1 MMKKLSAV
9 ALAAAMSFS
18 LSACTL
24 GSTSW
29 ILKYGDDNQEVPTGI
44 YVQNMY
50 TAYSAA
56 GQYATG
62 GDTLL
67 ESSIEDKT
75 ADQWIRDTA
84 MNLTKQYL
92 AVTLKFDE
100 LGLTLTEAENTN
112 IQSMVDSVWKSY
124 GESYTLM
131 GVNRDSY
138 QKMLEYTAKT
148 GDLFQH
154 FYGEGGELAP
164 TEEEYKQYF
173 NDNYDR
179 TRAVSYAKTSVDTMT
194 EDELAAAEAELEE
207 GETLPESGKAQAEA
221 ALARLQNGEDMI
233 TIIKEMEAEQEQDSE
248 EETADGE
255 ETAEEETDPSEY
267 DNVVSVSNTS
277 VPEVYRTESHAM
289 AVGEVKIIESD
300 NYYYVVEK
308 LELDPDGSELTARKS
323 SLLQEMKSDEFDAMV
338 QEWIAALPELT
349 VNRTKSPSV
358 PDQGNGRAFFA
369 LRRRCFPPEIFR
381 KGENAVPEYAGNDK
395 TPTSVPAE
403 QEWGFYQRSQSASHS
418 TP

>member
-1 MMKKLSAV
+1 MMMKKLSAV

-233 TIIKEMEAEQEQDSE
+233 TIIKEMEAEQES
-248 EETADGE
+248 
-255 ETAEEETDPSEY
+255 EEETDPSEY

-277 VPEVYRTESHAM
+277 VPEVYRTGSHAM

-300 NYYYVVEK
+300 NYYYVVQK

-323 SLLQEMKSDEFDAMV
+323 SLLQEMKADEFDAMV

-349 VNRTKSPSV
+349 VNEKTIEEFSPAV
-358 PDQGNGRAFFA
+358 IGKRQNG
-369 LRRRCFPPEIFR
+369 
-381 KGENAVPEYAGNDK
+381 
-395 TPTSVPAE
+395 
-403 QEWGFYQRSQSASHS
+403 
-418 TP
+418 

>member
-1 MMKKLSAV
+1 MMMKKLSAV

-56 GQYATG
+56 GQYASG

-233 TIIKEMEAEQEQDSE
+233 TIIKEMEAEQEQD
-248 EETADGE
+248 
-255 ETAEEETDPSEY
+255 
-267 DNVVSVSNTS
+267 
-277 VPEVYRTESHAM
+277 
-289 AVGEVKIIESD
+289 
-300 NYYYVVEK
+300 
-308 LELDPDGSELTARKS
+308 
-323 SLLQEMKSDEFDAMV
+323 
-338 QEWIAALPELT
+338 
-349 VNRTKSPSV
+349 
-358 PDQGNGRAFFA
+358 
-369 LRRRCFPPEIFR
+369 
-381 KGENAVPEYAGNDK
+381 
-395 TPTSVPAE
+395 
-403 QEWGFYQRSQSASHS
+403 
-418 TP
+418 

>member
-1 MMKKLSAV
+1 MMMKKLSAV

-112 IQSMVDSVWKSY
+112 IQSMVDGVWKRY

-233 TIIKEMEAEQEQDSE
+233 TIIKEMEAEQKKDE
-248 EETADGE
+248 EESTDGE
-255 ETAEEETDPSEY
+255 KPAEAKY
-267 DNVVSVSNTS
+267 DNVVNVQNTS
-277 VPEVYRTESHAM
+277 VPEAYRNESHAM
-289 AVGEVKIIESD
+289 AVGEVKIIESG
-300 NYYYVVEK
+300 NYYYVVQK

-323 SLLQEMKSDEFDAMV
+323 SLLQEMKADEFDAMV

-349 VNRTKSPSV
+349 VNEKTVEEFSPEV
-358 PDQGNGRAFFA
+358 IAKRQNG
-369 LRRRCFPPEIFR
+369 
-381 KGENAVPEYAGNDK
+381 
-395 TPTSVPAE
+395 
-403 QEWGFYQRSQSASHS
+403 
-418 TP
+418 

>member
-1 MMKKLSAV
+1 MMMKKLSAV

-194 EDELAAAEAELEE
+194 EGELAAAEAELEE

-267 DNVVSVSNTS
+267 DNVVSINNTS

-349 VNRTKSPSV
+349 VNEKTIEEFSPAV
-358 PDQGNGRAFFA
+358 IDKRQNG
-369 LRRRCFPPEIFR
+369 
-381 KGENAVPEYAGNDK
+381 
-395 TPTSVPAE
+395 
-403 QEWGFYQRSQSASHS
+403 
-418 TP
+418 

>member
-1 MMKKLSAV
+1 
-9 ALAAAMSFS
+9 
-18 LSACTL
+18 
-24 GSTSW
+24 
-29 ILKYGDDNQEVPTGI
+29 
-44 YVQNMY
+44 MY

-100 LGLTLTEAENTN
+100 LGLTLTEAKNTN

-164 TEEEYKQYF
+164 TEEEYKQYLSLIHISHI
-173 NDNYDR
+173 
-179 TRAVSYAKTSVDTMT
+179 A
-194 EDELAAAEAELEE
+194 
-207 GETLPESGKAQAEA
+207 
-221 ALARLQNGEDMI
+221 
-233 TIIKEMEAEQEQDSE
+233 IIKAE
-248 EETADGE
+248 
-255 ETAEEETDPSEY
+255 
-267 DNVVSVSNTS
+267 
-277 VPEVYRTESHAM
+277 
-289 AVGEVKIIESD
+289 KI
-300 NYYYVVEK
+300 VRHEK
-308 LELDPDGSELTARKS
+308 SGGSYTLCGGV
-323 SLLQEMKSDEFDAMV
+323 MK
-338 QEWIAALPELT
+338 
-349 VNRTKSPSV
+349 
-358 PDQGNGRAFFA
+358 NG
-369 LRRRCFPPEIFR
+369 
-381 KGENAVPEYAGNDK
+381 
-395 TPTSVPAE
+395 
-403 QEWGFYQRSQSASHS
+403 
-418 TP
+418 